1 MGTHGGVLMCCLLT
15 LDIGGLIKDLFKGR
29 QLSIPVI
36 PFYKF
41 IQQNTFFFFKW
52 KKEKFALFFWEKKL
66 NFIK

>member
-41 IQQNTFFFFKW
+41 IQQNTFFF
-52 KKEKFALFFWEKKL
+52 
-66 NFIK
+66 

>member
-1 MGTHGGVLMCCLLT
+1 MGTHGGVLMCSLLT

-41 IQQNTFFFFKW
+41 IQQNTFFF
-52 KKEKFALFFWEKKL
+52 
-66 NFIK
+66 